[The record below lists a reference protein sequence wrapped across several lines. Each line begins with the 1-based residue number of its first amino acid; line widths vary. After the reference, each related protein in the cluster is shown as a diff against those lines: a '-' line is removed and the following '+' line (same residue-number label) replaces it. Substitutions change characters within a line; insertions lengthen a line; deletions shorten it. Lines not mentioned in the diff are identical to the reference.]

1 MEEKEQELKPKR
13 KARTVR
19 KETKTPIS
27 KEQTPV
33 QITEKKIE
41 QTPAQAIEQKQ
52 QITQQIRQSCISDVE
67 VAKKLI
73 NIYQSAQDRKLQFN
87 LSFEY
92 VRRMLEYKTCYYTNK
107 LFTEDGPNARSFDRI
122 DSDKGYIEGNVVA
135 CTIDINGKKSNLSF
149 EEISCIYLKLVKKK
163 TKETPKKPTEN
174 TIVAKETPIVNDEF
188 FSLDSKDKE

>member
-13 KARTVR
+13 KTRTVR

-33 QITEKKIE
+33 QITEKKVE
-41 QTPAQAIEQKQ
+41 QTPVQVIEQKT
-52 QITQQIRQSCISDVE
+52 QITQQIRHSSISDVE

-122 DSDKGYIEGNVVA
+122 DSEKGYIEGNVVA

-149 EEISCIYLKLVKKK
+149 EEISCIYLKLVNKKG
-163 TKETPKKPTEN
+163 KETTKKNIEIIKDP
-174 TIVAKETPIVNDEF
+174 KETITNDEF
-188 FSLDSKDKE
+188 FSLDNKDKE

>member
-1 MEEKEQELKPKR
+1 MEEKEQEPKPKR
-13 KARTVR
+13 KTRSVR

-33 QITEKKIE
+33 QITEKKVE
-41 QTPAQAIEQKQ
+41 QTPVQVIEQKT
-52 QITQQIRQSCISDVE
+52 QITQQIRHSSISDVE

-73 NIYQSAQDRKLQFN
+73 NIYQSSQDRKLQFN

-122 DSDKGYIEGNVVA
+122 DSEKGYIEGNVVA

-163 TKETPKKPTEN
+163 GKETPNKNIEIIN
-174 TIVAKETPIVNDEF
+174 DSKETITNDEF
-188 FSLDSKDKE
+188 FSLDNKDKE

>member
-13 KARTVR
+13 KTRTVR
-19 KETKTPIS
+19 KETKTTIS

-33 QITEKKIE
+33 QTIEQKVE
-41 QTPAQAIEQKQ
+41 QTPVQIIEQKP
-52 QITQQIRQSCISDVE
+52 QITQQIRQSSISDVE

-107 LFTEDGPNARSFDRI
+107 IFTEDGPNARSFDRI

-163 TKETPKKPTEN
+163 GKETPKKHTEI
-174 TIVAKETPIVNDEF
+174 TKETHIVNDEL
-188 FSLDSKDKE
+188 FSLDNKDKE

>member
-13 KARTVR
+13 KTRTVR

-33 QITEKKIE
+33 QVIEQKVE
-41 QTPAQAIEQKQ
+41 QTPVQVIEQKT
-52 QITQQIRQSCISDVE
+52 QITQQIRHSSISDVE

-122 DSDKGYIEGNVVA
+122 DSEKGYIEGNVVA

-163 TKETPKKPTEN
+163 GKETPKKNIEIIN
-174 TIVAKETPIVNDEF
+174 DSKETITNDEF
-188 FSLDSKDKE
+188 FSLDNKDKE

>member
-1 MEEKEQELKPKR
+1 MEEKEKEIPKR
-13 KARTVR
+13 KPRTVR
-19 KETKTPIS
+19 KAKSTIVENTTTNQTT
-27 KEQTPV
+27 EQTTKYIV
-33 QITEKKIE
+33 DQKVVTTEKN
-41 QTPAQAIEQKQ
+41 QT
-52 QITQQIRQSCISDVE
+52 TQRYISDVE

-92 VRRMLEYKTCYYTNK
+92 VRKLLEYKTCYYTNK
-107 LFTEDGPNARSFDRI
+107 PFTEDGPNSRSFDRV

-149 EEISCIYLKLVKKK
+149 EEISCIYLKLASKKGKDIKK
-163 TKETPKKPTEN
+163 TVELISGKEN
-174 TIVAKETPIVNDEF
+174 TSDEF